1 MTLSIEEVKAGVARS
16 HEEFADFIEGL
27 SDEEWNTP
35 SRCEGWT
42 AGDVA
47 RHVVGGMADI
57 AAGRFDGLGSP
68 EVTKREVDER
78 QGHSSAEV
86 AQELRDAMKVN
97 RQTIE
102 TFDEATF
109 HGPSLAGYEGSLLQG
124 VEALWY
130 DAVLHADD
138 IRAAIG
144 RPSARSADD
153 LRACVHHV
161 AFELEKRGWGPATLA
176 LDGIEEVAIG
186 GGGDR
191 LSGDPLQFVLAA
203 TGRTDPAPLGLDGSV
218 NIYAEG

>member
-1 MTLSIEEVKAGVARS
+1 MTLSIEEVMAGVARS
-16 HEEFADFIEGL
+16 HEEFADLVEGL
-27 SDEEWNTP
+27 SDDEWNTA

-57 AAGRFDGLGSP
+57 AAGRLDGLGSP

-78 QGHSSAEV
+78 QGHLPAQV

-97 RQTIE
+97 LQTID
-102 TFDEATF
+102 TFDEAIWT
-109 HGPSLAGYEGSLLQG
+109 GPSLGGYEGSLLQG

-138 IRAAIG
+138 VRAAIG
-144 RPSARSADD
+144 RPSDRTLDD

-161 AFELEKRGWGPATLA
+161 AFELEKRDWGPATLA
-176 LDGIEEVAIG
+176 LDGIEEVAVGDG
-186 GGGDR
+186 GER
-191 LSGDPLQFVLAA
+191 LTGDPLQFVLAA
-203 TGRTDPAPLGLDGSV
+203 TGRTDPSPLGLDGSV